1 MHRTR
6 SPSSRNASSSKWV
19 GEIRPAALERAG
31 HVCEHCG
38 TTADLDVH
46 HCDLNPDNNH
56 PENLIVLCRSCHAE
70 VHRQRSATWQTA

>member
-1 MHRTR
+1 MLD
-6 SPSSRNASSSKWV
+6 ASHPLPV
-19 GEIRPAALERAG
+19 LLERDLVQVGPRDPSRGAG
-31 HVCEHCG
+31 TSRPCLR
-38 TTADLDVH
+38 ALR